1 MLFLVIF
8 CLIQGF
14 SEFLPISSQ
23 GHLIVFN
30 NYYNV
35 DYFSELSILEL
46 NVISHFGSLFAVII
60 YYNKL
65 LLRMIKGLRV
75 FYRPDLDK
83 NLNLLFNLI
92 ISTIPIVIMGYFF
105 GKNFNYNAESII
117 LIIGYT
123 SVIFAVILFILDKYC
138 LMVRNQDA
146 INFRLALF
154 TGFFQCLALIPGVS
168 RAGANMI
175 ALRSL
180 GFNRNFTVRYSNLL
194 SIPVIIGATSF
205 IIFNENN
212 FFINDFLNL
221 NVVLVFFLSFLF
233 SLIFIHFLITWVRKS
248 YLLIFIIYRILF
260 GTFLIFLFYTS

>member
-35 DYFSELSILEL
+35 DYFSQLSILEL
-46 NVISHFGSLFAVII
+46 NVISHLGSLLAVVF

-65 LLRMIKGLRV
+65 LLGMIKGLRV

-92 ISTIPIVIMGYFF
+92 ISTIPIVILGYFF
-105 GKNFNYNAESII
+105 GKEFNYNAESVI

-123 SVIFAVILFILDKYC
+123 SVIFAIILFFLDKYC

-146 INFRLALF
+146 INFKIALF
-154 TGFFQCLALIPGVS
+154 TGLFQCLALIPGVS

-180 GFNRNFTVRYSNLL
+180 GFNRNFTVMYSNLL
-194 SIPVIIGATSF
+194 SIPVIIGATCF
-205 IIFNENN
+205 ILINENN

-233 SLIFIHFLITWVRKS
+233 SLIFIHFLITWVRNS
-248 YLLIFIIYRILF
+248 SLLIFIIYRIIF

>member
-30 NYYNV
+30 SYYNV
-35 DYFSELSILEL
+35 DHFSELSILEL
-46 NVISHFGSLFAVII
+46 NIISHLGSLFAVVL

-65 LLRMIKGLRV
+65 LFKMVKGLRV

-83 NLNLLFNLI
+83 NLNLFFKLI
-92 ISTIPIVIMGYFF
+92 VSTIPIIIMGYFF
-105 GKNFNYNAESII
+105 GKSFDYNIESIL
-117 LIIGYT
+117 LIIGLT
-123 SVIFAVILFILDKYC
+123 SVIFAIVLLILDKYC
-138 LMVRNQDA
+138 LMVRNQDS
-146 INFRLALF
+146 INFKVALF
-154 TGFFQCLALIPGVS
+154 TGLFQCLALIPGVS

-194 SIPVIIGATSF
+194 SIPVIIGATGFLF
-205 IIFNENN
+205 INENN
-212 FFINDFLNL
+212 FFIDGFLNL

-233 SLIFIHFLITWVRKS
+233 SLIFIHFLITWVRNS
-248 YLLIFIIYRILF
+248 SLLIFIIYRIIF
-260 GTFLIFLFYTS
+260 GTFLIFLFYNI